1 MKVNFKKIITAIAAT
16 AMCAVSMAGSL
27 SANAAS
33 IDRIDR
39 GNIRI
44 EKGELGRLERKPV
57 EPPVTGPRIIEK
69 IDKSQIEYNDKV
81 LDYIRAKKAEEEAK
95 KLRAKGNS
103 KWYSLTAIYS
113 SDDDSTDDGNE

>member
-1 MKVNFKKIITAIAAT
+1 MKANFKKIITAIAAT
-16 AMCAVSMAGSL
+16 AMCAVPMAGSL

-57 EPPVTGPRIIEK
+57 EPPLTGPLFIEK
-69 IDKSQIEYNDKV
+69 IDKSNIEYDDRV
-81 LDYIRAKKAEEEAK
+81 IDYIRAQKVEEEAK
-95 KLRAKGNS
+95 KLKYTLKKAEYTFTFEAVS
-103 KWYSLTAIYS
+103 S
-113 SDDDSTDDGNE
+113 SDSDDNE

>member
-16 AMCAVSMAGSL
+16 AMCAVPMAGSL

-44 EKGELGRLERKPV
+44 EKAELGRLERKPV

-81 LDYIRAKKAEEEAK
+81 LDYIRAQKVEEEAK

>member
-1 MKVNFKKIITAIAAT
+1 MKVNFKKIITAIATT
-16 AMCAVSMAGSL
+16 AMCAVPMAGAM

-57 EPPVTGPRIIEK
+57 EPPVTGPSIIEK
-69 IDKSQIEYNDKV
+69 IDKLNIVYDDKAMLELYGKRV
-81 LDYIRAKKAEEEAK
+81 KEEAK
-95 KLRAKGNS
+95 KLRYTLKKAEYTFTFEAVS
-103 KWYSLTAIYS
+103 S
-113 SDDDSTDDGNE
+113 SDSDDNE

>member
-16 AMCAVSMAGSL
+16 AMCAVPMAGSL

-44 EKGELGRLERKPV
+44 EKAELGRLECKPV
-57 EPPVTGPRIIEK
+57 EPPVTEPRFFEK
-69 IDKSQIEYNDKV
+69 IDKLNIEYDDDAMLELYGKRV
-81 LDYIRAKKAEEEAK
+81 KEEAK

>member
-16 AMCAVSMAGSL
+16 AMCAVPMAGSL

-44 EKGELGRLERKPV
+44 EKAEFGRLECKPV

-81 LDYIRAKKAEEEAK
+81 LDYIRAQKVEEEAK

-103 KWYSLTAIYS
+103 KWYSLIAIYS